1 MKFHSEVV
9 LFDFEGISLIG
20 NYDTGYVIGLTD
32 EGFKVCKK
40 ALMSDVGKEEFD
52 SVDPLLFKHL
62 SLGKFFNRIT
72 RKDNLLES
80 AYLHVTQHC
89 NLSCKGCYSD
99 NNQRNKIPDAPLKD
113 IKKAL
118 NDLAKCGVKDLIIS
132 GGEPFL
138 RKDLPEIIRYAK
150 EKCCISSIT
159 VLTNG
164 TVVDDAVLMQMRECV
179 DKISVSF
186 DGYSNSCPAYI
197 RKTQRFNELVGTI
210 KKIQRVG
217 IPVHIIPTIHSK
229 NINDLKEYLAL
240 SSSLGVTL
248 NFSLLSC
255 ETSNELKELILSND
269 DQIKLAEEIFSA
281 NQTDSFSIADSP
293 IGVNISVK
301 KHCGAGRSTINIGA
315 DGRVFPCHLLY
326 YDELTFGNIFAD
338 SLSDILEGSKAVEF
352 SKAIENPCVS
362 EGDCRFLP
370 LCGGGCRGRAY
381 LESKSLSAKDS
392 YCCMNKRYFELLGE
406 YLKKRTS
413 NKVR

>member
-240 SSSLGVTL
+240 SSSLGV
-248 NFSLLSC
+248 
-255 ETSNELKELILSND
+255 
-269 DQIKLAEEIFSA
+269 
-281 NQTDSFSIADSP
+281 
-293 IGVNISVK
+293 
-301 KHCGAGRSTINIGA
+301 
-315 DGRVFPCHLLY
+315 
-326 YDELTFGNIFAD
+326 
-338 SLSDILEGSKAVEF
+338 
-352 SKAIENPCVS
+352 
-362 EGDCRFLP
+362 
-370 LCGGGCRGRAY
+370 
-381 LESKSLSAKDS
+381 
-392 YCCMNKRYFELLGE
+392 
-406 YLKKRTS
+406 
-413 NKVR
+413 